1 MKKQWLVAVG
11 DDDPL
16 YSATVKTW
24 LQREGHRVAVYPT
37 PETFL
42 LGVRR
47 IKPDVALLDVVFDRQ
62 NGCKLCRDLR
72 DDPATKDIPLIL
84 VSALR
89 REVADMVN
97 GLEHGADDYLLKPL
111 DRQLTLAKLNCVMQ
125 RLQAPED
132 LAGILV
138 HYGMSLDVHG
148 RRARVGSRDVPL
160 TRMEFDLLT
169 YLLRHKGRV
178 LSVRQLLEAVWDYEP
193 EVPIDSA
200 TVQVHISRLRKKL
213 GESFAAR
220 LKTLV
225 NAGYRLD

>member
-1 MKKQWLVAVG
+1 MAVG

-16 YSATVKTW
+16 YCATVKTW

-37 PETFL
+37 PEAFL

-47 IKPDVALLDVVFDRQ
+47 INPEVALLDVVFGRQ
-62 NGCKLCRDLR
+62 NGRKLCRDLR
-72 DDPATKDIPLIL
+72 DDPATKDIAVIL

-89 REVADMVN
+89 REVADMVD
-97 GLEHGADDYLLKPL
+97 GLENGADDYLLKPL
-111 DRQLTLAKLNCVMQ
+111 DRQLTLAKLNCVMR
-125 RLQAPED
+125 RLQAPEE
-132 LAGILV
+132 LAGVLV
-138 HYGMSLDVHG
+138 HYDLSLDVHG
-148 RRARVGSRDVPL
+148 RQAHVGSRDVPL
-160 TRMEFDLLT
+160 TKMEFDLLT

-178 LSVRQLLEAVWDYEP
+178 LSVRQLLDAVWDCEP
-193 EVPIDSA
+193 EASIDSA

-213 GESFAAR
+213 GESFAER